1 MIEKEVHNMAKITAE
16 ECIHRIL
23 VEIEKRKSV
32 DYADKRSVRRYNAA
46 YDRIYANAKYINDN
60 YPSQLT
66 LLVELFSHPDLAVVT
81 TCAPLVFR
89 LDRAK
94 KEQKLLAIDTIK
106 KAIQDPRMDSV
117 SRLGFTMSLRDWEQQ
132 V

>member
-1 MIEKEVHNMAKITAE
+1 MVEKTAE
-16 ECIHRIL
+16 ECIRRIL
-23 VEIEKRKSV
+23 GDIEKRKIV
-32 DYADKRSVRRYNAA
+32 DYADKLSVRRYNAA
-46 YDRIYANAKYINDN
+46 YDRMYANAKYINDN

-66 LLVELFSHPDLAVVT
+66 LLVELFSHLDFTVVT
-81 TCAPLVFR
+81 ACAPLVLR
-89 LDRAK
+89 LDRAT

-117 SRLGFTMSLRDWEQQ
+117 SRRGFAMSLRNWEQQ

>member
-1 MIEKEVHNMAKITAE
+1 MVEITAE

-66 LLVELFSHPDLAVVT
+66 LLVELFLHPDLAVVT
-81 TCAPLVFR
+81 VCAPLVFR
-89 LDRAK
+89 LDHAT

-106 KAIQDPRMDSV
+106 KAILDPRMDSV

>member
-1 MIEKEVHNMAKITAE
+1 MVEITAE

-60 YPSQLT
+60 YPS
-66 LLVELFSHPDLAVVT
+66 
-81 TCAPLVFR
+81 
-89 LDRAK
+89 
-94 KEQKLLAIDTIK
+94 
-106 KAIQDPRMDSV
+106 
-117 SRLGFTMSLRDWEQQ
+117 
-132 V
+132 

>member
-1 MIEKEVHNMAKITAE
+1 
-16 ECIHRIL
+16 
-23 VEIEKRKSV
+23 
-32 DYADKRSVRRYNAA
+32 
-46 YDRIYANAKYINDN
+46 
-60 YPSQLT
+60 
-66 LLVELFSHPDLAVVT
+66 
-81 TCAPLVFR
+81 VFR